1 MAEEET
7 YIDDTS
13 GHGIEEP
20 ENNSL
25 IEKISALK
33 KDLAQCRKEKEEYLS
48 GWQRCQADS
57 INFRQEEER
66 KRKDYIQFATQEII
80 QKLIPVLDAF
90 EHAFSGKDK
99 SDPYIRGF
107 GHIYAQLRTILEEY
121 GLELI
126 EATGKPFD
134 ASCHEA
140 LENIPVENKNDD
152 GIVIEEVEKGYI
164 LHGKV
169 IKPSKVKV
177 GEYKT
182 TNNE

>member
-7 YIDDTS
+7 YIDDT
-13 GHGIEEP
+13 GEHGMEEP
-20 ENNSL
+20 ENNSV

-48 GWQRCQADS
+48 GWQRCQADA

-80 QKLIPVLDAF
+80 KKLIPVLDAF
-90 EHAFSGKDK
+90 SHAFGSKDT
-99 SDPYIRGF
+99 SDPYVRGF
-107 GHIYAQLRTILEEY
+107 GHIYAQLRTTLEEH
-121 GLELI
+121 GLGLI

-134 ASCHEA
+134 ASLHEA
-140 LENIPVENKNDD
+140 TENIPVEHKKDD
-152 GIVIEEVEKGYI
+152 SIVIEEVEKGYV

-177 GEYKT
+177 GEYKK
-182 TNNE
+182 

>member
-7 YIDDTS
+7 YIDDT
-13 GHGIEEP
+13 GERDPEEP
-20 ENNSL
+20 ENDVL
-25 IEKISALK
+25 IKKISALK
-33 KDLAQCRKEKEEYLS
+33 KDVAQYRKEKEEYLA
-48 GWQRCQADS
+48 GWQRCQADA

-80 QKLIPVLDAF
+80 QKLIHVLDAF
-90 EHAFSGKDK
+90 DHAFNGKDN

-107 GHIYAQLRTILEEY
+107 GHICAQLRSILEEQ
-121 GLELI
+121 GLGLI

-134 ASCHEA
+134 ASLHEA
-140 LENIPVENKNDD
+140 LENIPVENEKDD
-152 GIVIEEVEKGYI
+152 GIIIEEVEKGYV

-177 GEYKT
+177 GEYK
-182 TNNE
+182 NI